1 MTKLLNAIESM
12 DRASQVK
19 ATAYKKEFDSAY
31 KFLYVIVFR
40 EYVREDEY
48 DRIESFDEDFLAEV
62 LAKIGEDMKIEKYLK
77 PMQEGYGNIDR
88 VELYCAARDKY
99 MRVYTRSV
107 SRML

>member
-12 DRASQVK
+12 NRSQAAK
-19 ATAYKKEFDSAY
+19 SAAYRREFDSAY
-31 KFLYVIVFR
+31 KFLYGIVFR
-40 EYVREDEY
+40 EYVSDDEF
-48 DRIESFDEDFLAEV
+48 DRIEAFNEDFLAEV
-62 LAKIGEDMKIEKYLK
+62 LAKIGEDMKINKYLK

>member
-1 MTKLLNAIESM
+1 MNKLLNAIEYANRESA
-12 DRASQVK
+12 RQSA
-19 ATAYKKEFDSAY
+19 AYKKEFDSAY
-31 KFLYVIVFR
+31 KFLYGIVFR
-40 EYVREDEY
+40 EYVADDEF
-48 DRIESFDEDFLAEV
+48 DRIEAFDEDFLAEV
-62 LAKIGEDMKIEKYLK
+62 LAKIGEDMRITQYLK

>member
-12 DRASQVK
+12 NRESQAK
-19 ATAYKKEFDSAY
+19 AAAYQKQFDSAY
-31 KFLYVIVFR
+31 KFLHGIVFR
-40 EYVREDEY
+40 EYVADDEF

-62 LAKIGEDMKIEKYLK
+62 LAKIGEDMKINKYLK

-88 VELYCAARDKY
+88 VELYCAARDNY

>member
-62 LAKIGEDMKIEKYLK
+62 LDKIGKDMRVTQYLK